1 MGVSATRRVVIA
13 LLVALGACTTVR
25 VTPVDRAAHPID
37 RVCIERNPKVVV
49 DGFVTV
55 LQNGFRRNGI
65 ETEVYDGAMPAECRY
80 ALTYTAR
87 RGWDAVPYLKFA
99 ELRLTDHAT
108 EIGTATY
115 RHAGGFGLNKWASTE
130 SKLDPVIDQ
139 LLR

>member
-1 MGVSATRRVVIA
+1 MSATRPGVAIA
-13 LLVALGACTTVR
+13 LLVGLAACTTVR

-37 RVCIERNPKVVV
+37 RVCIERNAKVIVE
-49 DGFVTV
+49 GFVAV

-99 ELRLTDHAT
+99 ELRLTDHST

-115 RHAGGFGLNKWASTE
+115 QHAGGFGLNKWASTE
-130 SKLDPVIDQ
+130 SKMDPVIDQ